1 MNNSKIKKMRIPV
14 ELRQL
19 QKSQNEHG
27 ISCNTLSSSPD
38 DFTALEAYIPGPK
51 GSPYEEGIFKMSIT
65 FGEQY
70 PFRPPTFKFITPV
83 YHPNID
89 SGKCFVQGNL
99 IAIINTFKA
108 GKICLDLLRMPPT
121 GSYNPAITLESIL
134 LSIQL
139 LLANPNPD
147 DPLQGDAADLF
158 KSNRDLY
165 NQKAR
170 EFVKQH
176 SCLHED
182 MKVVDSGEVKENDV
196 PAGNQ
201 EVKKKKLKLSYK

>member
-1 MNNSKIKKMRIPV
+1 MNNSKIKKIRIPV
-14 ELRQL
+14 ELQQL
-19 QKSQNEHG
+19 NKSHQEHG
-27 ISCNTLSSSPD
+27 ITCTTLPGNSD
-38 DFTALEAYIPGPK
+38 DYTSLEAYIPGPK
-51 GSPYEEGIFKMSIT
+51 GSPYEDGTFKLAIN

-70 PFRPPTFKFITPV
+70 PFRPPTFKFVTPV

-89 SGKCFVQGNL
+89 NS
-99 IAIINTFKA
+99 

-158 KSNRDLY
+158 KSNKELF
-165 NQKAR
+165 NQKAKELVR
-170 EFVKQH
+170 KHCQQEV
-176 SCLHED
+176 SE
-182 MKVVDSGEVKENDV
+182 VVDNNDVKENDV
-196 PAGNQ
+196 PSKN
-201 EVKKKKLKLSYK
+201 EMKKKKLNLSCK

>member
-1 MNNSKIKKMRIPV
+1 MNSDKIRKMRIPKEV
-14 ELRQL
+14 HQL
-19 QKSQNEHG
+19 ERSHKDHG
-27 ISCNTLSSSPD
+27 ITCKIINDNNLV
-38 DFTALEAYIPGPK
+38 ANMRGPK
-51 GSPYEEGIFKMSIT
+51 DSPYEEGVFMISIS

-89 SGKCFVQGNL
+89 SS
-99 IAIINTFKA
+99 

-147 DPLQGDAADLF
+147 DPLQGDAADLY
-158 KSNRDLY
+158 KSNTKLFNDT
-165 NQKAR
+165 AR
-170 EFVKQH
+170 QYVAKNCKHIEEKSTPEPVLPSDKFEGD
-176 SCLHED
+176 HET
-182 MKVVDSGEVKENDV
+182 G
-196 PAGNQ
+196 
-201 EVKKKKLKLSYK
+201 KKRLKLSCAKAHK

>member
-51 GSPYEEGIFKMSIT
+51 GSPYEEGTFKMSIT

-89 SGKCFVQGNL
+89 S
-99 IAIINTFKA
+99 A

-196 PAGNQ
+196 PSGNQ

>member
-14 ELRQL
+14 ELQQL
-19 QKSQNEHG
+19 QKSQKEHG
-27 ISCNTLSSSPD
+27 IRCNTLSTSPD

-51 GSPYEEGIFKMSIT
+51 GSPYEEGTFKMSIT

-89 SGKCFVQGNL
+89 S
-99 IAIINTFKA
+99 A

-158 KSNRDLY
+158 KSNRELY

-176 SCLHED
+176 EVK
-182 MKVVDSGEVKENDV
+182 KVVDSGDFKENDV
-196 PAGNQ
+196 PAENH
-201 EVKKKKLKLSYK
+201 EVKKKKLKLSCK